1 MPVHHILA
9 ASLLAPNFGLVI
21 WITIVF
27 LLLLFVL
34 RKFAW
39 GPITRALEEREK
51 TIDDSIQ
58 RAEKALAEARQIQAD
73 NEKAR
78 REAEQEAQRILREA
92 RDSAEEVRSEE
103 VEKTRRQI
111 REMQQSAQEE
121 IEREKQSALAELR
134 DEVTE
139 LAIQA
144 ASKILG
150 ENLDEPRQRKL
161 VDDFIKKL
169 PSN

>member
-1 MPVHHILA
+1 MPLSPILA
-9 ASLLAPNFGLVI
+9 ADLLAPNVGLVV

-39 GPITRALEEREK
+39 GPITSALDQRER

-58 RAEKALAEARQIQAD
+58 RAETALAEAKQIQAD
-73 NEKAR
+73 NQRAR

-92 RDSAEEVRSEE
+92 REVAERLRAEEI
-103 VEKTRRQI
+103 EKTRDQI
-111 REMQQSAQEE
+111 RQLQQNAQEE
-121 IEREKQSALAELR
+121 IAREKESALTELR
-134 DEVTE
+134 SEVAD

-144 ASKILG
+144 AGKILK
-150 ENLDEPRQRKL
+150 ENLDEARQRKL
-161 VDDFIKKL
+161 VDEFIQDL
-169 PSN
+169 PRN